1 MKSGDK
7 KTSKELRGEGRRNKE
22 KERKTSTYNRKK
34 QKLDYF
40 LGETTEFESN
50 MGSQELG
57 GQS

>member
-7 KTSKELRGEGRRNKE
+7 KTSKELRGEGRKNKE
-22 KERKTSTYNRKK
+22 KERCFYLQQEK

-40 LGETTEFESN
+40 LAETTEFESN